1 MKGRAKPLPDDHCKV
16 APEDYVH
23 FVPTPMKVVHRMLQL
38 AEIQPGE
45 TIYDLGCGDGRLVIT
60 AVRRYGARGLGIDV
74 DRQRLEWARRRAGPD
89 LDHIVFRRQS
99 VLRTDLRQADVVLMY
114 LVARINF
121 KLIPRLARLKRGTRI
136 VSHNFELPGMAPDKA
151 TRLMCRDGY
160 SHRIFVYRTP
170 LMSVRSASIPKL
182 QPL

>member
-1 MKGRAKPLPDDHCKV
+1 MVKTNHRMKDHAQPPADDHCKV

-38 AEIQPGE
+38 AKIQPGE

-60 AVRRYGARGLGIDV
+60 AVRRYGARGVGIDV
-74 DRQRLEWARRRAGPD
+74 DRERLERARRRAGPD
-89 LDHIVFRRQS
+89 LDRIVFRRQS

-121 KLIPRLARLKRGTRI
+121 KLIPRLAKLKRGVRI
-136 VSHNFELPGMAPDKA
+136 VSHNFELPGIAPAKA
-151 TRLMCRDGY
+151 ARLMCSDAY
-160 SHRIFVYRTP
+160 SHEIFVYRTP
-170 LMSVRSASIPKL
+170 LVSL
-182 QPL
+182 